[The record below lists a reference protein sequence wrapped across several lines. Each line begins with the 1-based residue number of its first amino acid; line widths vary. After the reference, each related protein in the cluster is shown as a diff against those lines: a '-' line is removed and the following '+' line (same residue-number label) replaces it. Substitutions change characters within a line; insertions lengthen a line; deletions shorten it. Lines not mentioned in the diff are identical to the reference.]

1 MLAPAIH
8 GSSLMNSPPANVRKR
23 TRRFL
28 IFFAMPRQGA
38 PGREGASWGRL
49 KVRESIAR

>member
-1 MLAPAIH
+1 MHAPAIH
-8 GSSLMNSPPANVRKR
+8 GSSPMNSAPANARKR
-23 TRRFL
+23 TRPFL
-28 IFFAMPRQGA
+28 IFLAMPRQGV